1 MKDDDKIIH
10 EHPEEYIQN
19 NDMDRIKIFLK
30 VRKPDM
36 EDKSYYDIDQSNN
49 IFTLYDQVIKGPSG
63 KSKIYEIDKIF
74 TNQNENSYIY
84 EEICRDCITD
94 SLKGNNFCFISY
106 GETTSDKI
114 NMLYGNFEDSYSNIN
129 NRGIFPRLLEKY
141 IETINSNEEYKNNYS
156 LTLSLMCIN
165 GGKVI
170 DLSKYI
176 GKEIGELKENNFY
189 KSGISIENNK
199 EILNSIKK
207 FPTDNANDIIFFLN
221 KIFSLFHQI
230 DFESTY
236 HLFTYSH
243 FIFNIYITDNNGKNI
258 SNLIFIIL
266 NGSEQLNAT
275 RNLESKETK
284 KKSIKNTQPLSPN
297 KKLVELSK
305 SAVITQHTYENI
317 ITYIK
322 KNKEI
327 NKIKEEIKDEEI
339 EDKTM
344 PKLITLLYNICFGPF
359 VKNMN
364 FRFIG
369 NIIPNTGFYLSVKD
383 TLDFLFKCKNI
394 VRKTKLIEGSNKQIE
409 KKEKEKEMIDKE
421 IIEKKDDLIFDL
433 ENKIKIQTKSIED
446 LNKQLEDRDSKLRN
460 LELLYKKQIEVLKTK
475 FNFTGDINILL
486 SGNEYT
492 KEAKFARNIREA
504 NENVRIYKGRV
515 NELEEKLKESKETIK
530 KIKTQKE
537 IAEND
542 KTMLTYYQNLK
553 LAKETH
559 DNEIKIKNEYSQKI
573 DSIQKELNNANKI
586 IAELKSEIEKKN
598 KILFNLPN
606 LLQNKTNETL
616 DKKKVKEEQKYHY
629 EGKLKKKISEIEEQN
644 LKEIKQ
650 LTEKYEN
657 LLQQKD
663 ITIKGCNN
671 AYDTLQL
678 NYNMEVKNY
687 TEELIKI
694 DETFM
699 NVITNYKTLFNFK
712 NGNIPNIVTMTN
724 LKNEFDKIINDAEN
738 EINNFSYPLLFKGLL
753 HHNKLIIHNT
763 NLQGKKQLKRPKS
776 SYITRINNFN
786 NNNSMNTSS
795 KNILKKNKSNNNL
808 NTKNEVLNSSTEKIQ
823 KYLDNQTH
831 DNKIL
836 LTKENL
842 DLMEKEEI
850 INHCLDLNKRVNNIV
865 DYVEKYAKYKRGY
878 NIKEFELTE
887 SHVSNLY
894 EQIKR
899 LTKNID
905 EQVDINNRNKIII
918 ESQNRSIIN
927 LQNEIVLLKNQL
939 EGKELNDKISFPYLK
954 TPLKSNM
961 NLMSQSSFNS
971 KNKTINN
978 YIYTSTNDNDA
989 YKISKNHITSYNR
1002 INSTNNIN
1010 KTTFQ
1015 NITSSSTK
1023 TMNVFNKGNPMKRPT
1038 SASIRKINNKN

>member
-1 MKDDDKIIH
+1 
-10 EHPEEYIQN
+10 
-19 NDMDRIKIFLK
+19 
-30 VRKPDM
+30 
-36 EDKSYYDIDQSNN
+36 
-49 IFTLYDQVIKGPSG
+49 
-63 KSKIYEIDKIF
+63 
-74 TNQNENSYIY
+74 
-84 EEICRDCITD
+84 
-94 SLKGNNFCFISY
+94 
-106 GETTSDKI
+106 
-114 NMLYGNFEDSYSNIN
+114 
-129 NRGIFPRLLEKY
+129 
-141 IETINSNEEYKNNYS
+141 
-156 LTLSLMCIN
+156 
-165 GGKVI
+165 
-170 DLSKYI
+170 
-176 GKEIGELKENNFY
+176 
-189 KSGISIENNK
+189 
-199 EILNSIKK
+199 
-207 FPTDNANDIIFFLN
+207 
-221 KIFSLFHQI
+221 
-230 DFESTY
+230 
-236 HLFTYSH
+236 
-243 FIFNIYITDNNGKNI
+243 
-258 SNLIFIIL
+258 
-266 NGSEQLNAT
+266 
-275 RNLESKETK
+275 
-284 KKSIKNTQPLSPN
+284 
-297 KKLVELSK
+297 
-305 SAVITQHTYENI
+305 
-317 ITYIK
+317 
-322 KNKEI
+322 
-327 NKIKEEIKDEEI
+327 
-339 EDKTM
+339 M
-344 PKLITLLYNICFGPF
+344 PKLIVLLYNICFGPF

-394 VRKTKLIEGSNKQIE
+394 IRKKTQIEGSKKQIE
-409 KKEKEKEMIDKE
+409 KKEKELLG
-421 IIEKKDDLIFDL
+421 KKDDMIFDL
-433 ENKIKIQTKSIED
+433 ENKIKYQSTTIED
-446 LNKQLEDRDSKLRN
+446 LNKELNERDLNIRN
-460 LELLYKKQIEVLKTK
+460 LELTYKKQIEVLKSK
-475 FNFTGDINILL
+475 FNFKGDINILL

-650 LTEKYEN
+650 LTDKYEN

-939 EGKELNDKISFPYLK
+939 EGKELNERISYPFLNNQTKTLSSRNNINSYLK
-954 TPLKSNM
+954 SKNNVIYTATENTKYNE
-961 NLMSQSSFNS
+961 LMKANNPSFNS
-971 KNKTINN
+971 RLQTDSNIKNTYQKV
-978 YIYTSTNDNDA
+978 TN
-989 YKISKNHITSYNR
+989 
-1002 INSTNNIN
+1002 TN
-1010 KTTFQ
+1010 TQF
-1015 NITSSSTK
+1015 
-1023 TMNVFNKGNPMKRPT
+1023 NVFNQGNKMKRPS
-1038 SASIRKINNKN
+1038 SASNRNTFTKN

>member
-1 MKDDDKIIH
+1 MDDNDNIIQ
-10 EHPEEYIQN
+10 EQPEEHYQN
-19 NDMDRIKIFLK
+19 NEMDRIKVFLK
-30 VRKPDM
+30 VSKPEM

-49 IFTLYDQVIKGPSG
+49 ILTLYDQLIKGPSG
-63 KSKIYEIDKIF
+63 KSKLYEMDKIF

-84 EEICRDCITD
+84 EEICRDCIND

-114 NMLYGNFEDSYSNIN
+114 NMLYGNIEDSYTNIN

-156 LTLSLMCIN
+156 LNLSLMCIN

-176 GKEIGELKENNFY
+176 GKEIGDLKESKIYN
-189 KSGISIENNK
+189 SGINIENNK

-207 FPTDNANDIIFFLN
+207 FPTENVSDIIFFLN
-221 KIFSLFHQI
+221 KIFSLFHKI
-230 DFESTY
+230 DFDSQY
-236 HLFTYSH
+236 HLFANSH

-275 RNLESKETK
+275 RNLDSKETK
-284 KKSIKNTQPLSPN
+284 KKNIPNIQSQSPN

-305 SAVITQHTYENI
+305 TAVITQYTYENI
-317 ITYIK
+317 IHYIK
-322 KNKEI
+322 KNKELNI
-327 NKIKEEIKDEEI
+327 IKEETKEEEI
-339 EDKTM
+339 DDKTM
-344 PKLITLLYNICFGPF
+344 PKLIVLLYNICFGPF

-394 VRKTKLIEGSNKQIE
+394 IRKKTQIEGSKKQIE
-409 KKEKEKEMIDKE
+409 KKEKELLG
-421 IIEKKDDLIFDL
+421 KKDDMIFDL
-433 ENKIKIQTKSIED
+433 ENKIKYQSTTIED
-446 LNKQLEDRDSKLRN
+446 LNKELNERDLKIRN
-460 LELLYKKQIEVLKTK
+460 LELTYKKQIEVLKSK
-475 FNFTGDINILL
+475 FNFKGDINILL

-504 NENVRIYKGRV
+504 NENVRIYKGKV

-537 IAEND
+537 IVEND
-542 KTMLTYYQNLK
+542 KTMLTYYQNLR
-553 LAKETH
+553 LNKETH
-559 DNEIKIKNEYSQKI
+559 DYEIKIKNEYSQQI

-586 IAELKSEIEKKN
+586 IVELKSEIEKKN

-606 LLQNKTNETL
+606 LLQEKKNENMDKNKI
-616 DKKKVKEEQKYHY
+616 KEEQKHRY
-629 EGKLKKKISEIEEQN
+629 EGKFKKKISEIEEQN

-650 LTEKYEN
+650 LTDKYEN

-663 ITIKGCNN
+663 ITIKSCNN

-694 DETFM
+694 DETLM
-699 NVITNYKTLFNFK
+699 NIITNYKHLFNFK

-724 LKNEFDKIINDAEN
+724 LKNEFDKIILSAEN
-738 EINNFSYPLLFKGLL
+738 DINNYSYPLLFKGLL
-753 HHNKLIIHNT
+753 QHNKLIIHNT

-786 NNNSMNTSS
+786 NSNSMNTSS
-795 KNILKKNKSNNNL
+795 KNILKKNKSNHNI
-808 NTKNEVLNSSTEKIQ
+808 NTKNEVIYTSPEKIQ
-823 KYLDNQTH
+823 NYLENQTH
-831 DNKIL
+831 NNKIL
-836 LTKENL
+836 LSKENL

-850 INHCLDLNKRVNNIV
+850 INHCLDLNKRVNNIE

-878 NIKEFELTE
+878 NVKEFELTE

-939 EGKELNDKISFPYLK
+939 EGKELNDKISFPFLN
-954 TPLKSNM
+954 TPLKNNN
-961 NLMSQSSFNS
+961 NLLSQSSFNS

-978 YIYTSTNDNDA
+978 YIYTATNDNDA
-989 YKISKNHITSYNR
+989 YKISNNPISTYNR
-1002 INSTNNIN
+1002 LNSTNNIN
-1010 KTTFQ
+1010 KTTLQ

-1023 TMNVFNKGNPMKRPT
+1023 AMNVFNKGIPMKRPI
-1038 SASIRKINNKN
+1038 SASIRKTHNKK

>member
-1 MKDDDKIIH
+1 MDDNNNIIH
-10 EHPEEYIQN
+10 EQPEEYNQN
-19 NDMDRIKIFLK
+19 NEMDRIKIFLK
-30 VRKPDM
+30 IRKPEM

-49 IFTLYDQVIKGPSG
+49 ILTLYDQIIKAPSG
-63 KSKIYEIDKIF
+63 KSKIYEMDKIF

-84 EEICRDCITD
+84 EEICRDCIND

-114 NMLYGNFEDSYSNIN
+114 NMLYGNFEDCYSNIN

-141 IETINSNEEYKNNYS
+141 IETINSNDEYKNNYS
-156 LTLSLMCIN
+156 LNLSLMCIN

-176 GKEIGELKENNFY
+176 GKEIGDLNENYIYN
-189 KSGISIENNK
+189 SGINIENNK
-199 EILNSIKK
+199 EIINSIKK
-207 FPTDNANDIIFFLN
+207 FPTENVSDIIFFLN
-221 KIFSLFHQI
+221 KILSLFQKI

-236 HLFTYSH
+236 HLFINSH

-275 RNLESKETK
+275 RNLESRETK
-284 KKSIKNTQPLSPN
+284 KKNIPNPQSQSPN

-305 SAVITQHTYENI
+305 NAVITQHTYENI
-317 ITYIK
+317 ISYIK
-322 KNKEI
+322 KNKELNNI
-327 NKIKEEIKDEEI
+327 NEEVKEEEN

-344 PKLITLLYNICFGPF
+344 PKLIILLYNICFNPL

-394 VRKTKLIEGSNKQIE
+394 IRKKKQIE
-409 KKEKEKEMIDKE
+409 GNKKQIKKKEKENELIG
-421 IIEKKDDLIFDL
+421 KKDDEIFDL
-433 ENKIKIQTKSIED
+433 ENKIKIQSKNIED
-446 LNKQLEDRDSKLRN
+446 LNKELNNRDSKIRN
-460 LELLYKKQIEVLKTK
+460 LELLYKKQIEILKSK
-475 FNFTGDINILL
+475 FNFTGDINVLL

-504 NENVRIYKGRV
+504 NENVRIYKGKV

-530 KIKTQKE
+530 KIKTQNE

-553 LAKETH
+553 LNKETH
-559 DNEIKIKNEYSQKI
+559 DLEIKIKNEYSQKI
-573 DSIQKELNNANKI
+573 DNIQKELNTANKI
-586 IAELKSEIEKKN
+586 IIELKSEIEKKN
-598 KILFNLPN
+598 QILFNLPN
-606 LLQNKTNETL
+606 LLQNKTNEII
-616 DKKKVKEEQKYHY
+616 DKKKLKEEQKHHY
-629 EGKLKKKISEIEEQN
+629 EGKFKKKISEIEEQN
-644 LKEIKQ
+644 FKEIKQ
-650 LTEKYEN
+650 ITEKYEN
-657 LLQQKD
+657 LLKQKD

-694 DETFM
+694 DETLM
-699 NVITNYKTLFNFK
+699 NVITNYKNLFNFK
-712 NGNIPNIVTMTN
+712 NGTIPNIVTMTN
-724 LKNEFDKIINDAEN
+724 LKNEFDKIIISAEN
-738 EINNFSYPLLFKGLL
+738 NINNYSYPLLFKGLL
-753 HHNKLIIHNT
+753 HNNKLIIHNT

-776 SYITRINNFN
+776 SYITRINDLN
-786 NNNSMNTSS
+786 NINSSS
-795 KNILKKNKSNNNL
+795 KNILKKNKSNNNI
-808 NTKNEVLNSSTEKIQ
+808 NTKNEILNNSPEKIQ
-823 KYLDNQTH
+823 KFIENQTH
-831 DNKIL
+831 ENKIL

-850 INHCLDLNKRVNNIV
+850 INHCLDLNKRVNDIE

-878 NIKEFELTE
+878 NVKEFELTE

-939 EGKELNDKISFPYLK
+939 EGKELNDKISFPFLNHQ
-954 TPLKSNM
+954 KSNP
-961 NLMSQSSFNS
+961 NLISQSSFNS
-971 KNKTINN
+971 KSKTINN
-978 YIYTSTNDNDA
+978 YIYTATNENDV
-989 YKISKNHITSYNR
+989 YKISNNPISSYNR
-1002 INSTNNIN
+1002 LNSSNN
-1010 KTTFQ
+1010 KTTLQ
-1015 NITSSSTK
+1015 NVTSSSTK
-1023 TMNVFNKGNPMKRPT
+1023 GMNVFNKGIPMKRPI
-1038 SASIRKINNKN
+1038 SASIRKTNKKN